1 MDSLTAELHAWKSL
15 TNTCVKGPLTWH
27 SSPSRQ
33 GGGEAEKGKGC
44 SQQSCFP
51 PHGCY
56 EFHCYL
62 WGGTLVER
70 LTAVGLHLSRAAKD

>member
-33 GGGEAEKGKGC
+33 GGGEKLRRGKAVHSNHAFHRMAAMSSIVTCGEEPLLKG
-44 SQQSCFP
+44 
-51 PHGCY
+51 
-56 EFHCYL
+56 
-62 WGGTLVER
+62 
-70 LTAVGLHLSRAAKD
+70 